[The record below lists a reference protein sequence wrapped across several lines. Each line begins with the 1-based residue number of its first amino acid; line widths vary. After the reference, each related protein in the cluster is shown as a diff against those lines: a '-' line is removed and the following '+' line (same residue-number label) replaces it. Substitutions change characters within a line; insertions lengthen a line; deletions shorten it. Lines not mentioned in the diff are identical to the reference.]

1 MGDNRLTRITTRT
14 GDDGSTG
21 LADGTRLAKTQPRIA
36 ALGDIDELNAAL
48 GLLCVAPALDAKLL
62 ARLREV
68 QHDLFDLGGELS
80 LPGSTVLRRDAL
92 HALEADIAAWNAALP
107 PLKEFVLPGSNEAN
121 ARAHLARTLCRRAE
135 RALWVLAAHAGE
147 SLPDTLPVAPAPELP
162 RYLNRLGDWLFVLAR
177 MLAQHDGGT
186 EVTWRRG
193 PTVTT
198 AADRSAIRPDTP

>member
-36 ALGDIDELNAAL
+36 ALGDIDELNAAI
-48 GLLCVAPALDAKLL
+48 GLLCVVPALDAKLL

-92 HALEADIAAWNAALP
+92 NALETDIAAWNTAMPA
-107 PLKEFVLPGSNEAN
+107 LKEFVLPGSNEAN

-147 SLPDTLPVAPAPELP
+147 SSPDTLPVAPAPELP

-177 MLAQHDGGT
+177 MMARHDGGT

-193 PTVTT
+193 PTATT

>member
-21 LADGTRLAKTQPRIA
+21 LADGTRLQKTQPRIV
-36 ALGDIDELNAAL
+36 ALGDIDELNAAI
-48 GLLCVAPALDAKLL
+48 GWLCVAPALDTKLL

-92 HALEADIAAWNAALP
+92 RTLEVDIATWNAALP

-135 RALWVLAAHAGE
+135 RALWVLAAQAGE
-147 SLPDTLPVAPAPELP
+147 SLPDTLPAALAPELP

-177 MLAQHDGGT
+177 VLALRDGGK
-186 EVTWRRG
+186 EVTWRRA
-193 PTVTT
+193 PTATT
-198 AADRSAIRPDTP
+198 AADRSASRPDRR

>member
-21 LADGTRLAKTQPRIA
+21 LADGTRLQKTQPHIV
-36 ALGDIDELNAAL
+36 ALGDIDELNAAI
-48 GLLCVAPALDAKLL
+48 GWLCVAPALDTKLL

-92 HALEADIAAWNAALP
+92 RTLEADIATWNAALP

-135 RALWVLAAHAGE
+135 RALWVLAAHAGQ
-147 SLPDTLPVAPAPELP
+147 SPPDTLPVTLSPELP

-177 MLAQHDGGT
+177 VLALRDGGK
-186 EVTWRRG
+186 EVTWQRARQDPSVAG
-193 PTVTT
+193 
-198 AADRSAIRPDTP
+198 